1 MTTQSTDHPITALSR
16 HLADIVA
23 QSARSVVAVSGRG
36 RLTSSGFVWR
46 SGLVVTASDALA
58 RDEEILVLTPEGKR
72 VAATLAGRDPSTDI
86 AVLRV
91 EEAASPWQSPPAA
104 EVRPGELSVVIG
116 RFYGSMAGLA
126 MVASSGGAWRSL
138 RGGQI
143 DRSIR
148 LDRSIDPRLEG
159 GPLVNAEG
167 ALIGMA
173 VPGPR
178 RTALAIPAETID
190 RVTEQLLAHG
200 GRIPRGYLGA
210 GLRPVRLD
218 DGQPHSSRG
227 LVIVS
232 LDPKG
237 PVKSAGMLVGDVVTA
252 WDGEPLRSIRDV
264 LDRLGPDAVGRQI
277 KLSIIRAGQSTEAT
291 IEIPERPVS

>member
-1 MTTQSTDHPITALSR
+1 MRWHATRRFSSSR
-16 HLADIVA
+16 PKA
-23 QSARSVVAVSGRG
+23 
-36 RLTSSGFVWR
+36 
-46 SGLVVTASDALA
+46 SGLP
-58 RDEEILVLTPEGKR
+58 RPWR
-72 VAATLAGRDPSTDI
+72 VAIPAPILRCSGSRRRQAHGNRHPQPKCGLANSPSSS
-86 AVLRV
+86 A
-91 EEAASPWQSPPAA
+91 
-104 EVRPGELSVVIG
+104 
-116 RFYGSMAGLA
+116 GSMDRWRVLPWSRPRAA
-126 MVASSGGAWRSL
+126 PGGACEVDISTVRS
-138 RGGQI
+138 
-143 DRSIR
+143 
-148 LDRSIDPRLEG
+148 
-159 GPLVNAEG
+159 

-190 RVTEQLLAHG
+190 RVAEQLLAHG